1 MCLFSFGRYMRSSA
15 LSTFKGIAYVRCFYN
30 LLHIR
35 LGRSVCL
42 YVGQYTGSCLVRFH
56 HLRLSIACVACV
68 VSRTR
73 HASID
78 GSGDAMSTFDIIRAL
93 KEEIS
98 GLLEVRKSIGM
109 RERQLAAQYGEIEA
123 ELNSVIKLRGFADAE
138 IARKREV
145 LKGLET

>member
-1 MCLFSFGRYMRSSA
+1 MRSSA
-15 LSTFKGIAYVRCFYN
+15 LSTFKGIAYVRCCYN
-30 LLHIR
+30 LPRICFGGSVR
-35 LGRSVCL
+35 PYGGR
-42 YVGQYTGSCLVRFH
+42 YTGSRLVRLH
-56 HLRLSIACVACV
+56 HLRFSIARVACV

-109 RERQLAAQYGEIEA
+109 RERQLTAQYGEIEA